1 MARRRSMM
9 DMDEYSGMEGPMH
22 ESMETPRYERAEERE
37 GYTGGVKPPM
47 YGGPGQ
53 PANQVYPCFCQTPYA
68 MACGETAQVRDYP
81 EVAES
86 EPLKISGRMRS
97 GG

>member
-1 MARRRSMM
+1 MALRHMM
-9 DMDEYSGMEGPMH
+9 VDEGYEGPMH
-22 ESMETPRYERAEERE
+22 EAMETPRYERAEERA
-37 GYTGGVKPPM
+37 GYTGGVKPPA

-81 EVAES
+81 EVSES
-86 EPLKISGRMRS
+86 APLRLRKDAKGSGQI
-97 GG
+97 